1 MLLYSFIGNSFH
13 DCMRVCRVDLSVDLY
28 PMWVSRFWQF
38 IISSIEVN
46 IFVHFYKSVSCS
58 GLAPQDKF
66 LKVGVTC
73 C

>member
-1 MLLYSFIGNSFH
+1 M
-13 DCMRVCRVDLSVDLY
+13 DLSVDLY

-46 IFVHFYKSVSCS
+46 IFVHFYESVSCS